1 MGRMARKFWIE
12 KKNKNKKKTPQ
23 GVEVGPIKI
32 LPRDTGDVSI
42 VAFFSLM

>member
-1 MGRMARKFWIE
+1 MGRMVRKFWIE
-12 KKNKNKKKTPQ
+12 KKKKKKKTPQ

>member
-1 MGRMARKFWIE
+1 MGRMVRKFWIE
-12 KKNKNKKKTPQ
+12 KKEKKTPQ

>member
-1 MGRMARKFWIE
+1 MGRMVRKFWIGKKK
-12 KKNKNKKKTPQ
+12 KKNPQ

>member
-1 MGRMARKFWIE
+1 MGRMAGKFWIE
-12 KKNKNKKKTPQ
+12 KKKKKKPPQ

-42 VAFFSLM
+42 VAFFS